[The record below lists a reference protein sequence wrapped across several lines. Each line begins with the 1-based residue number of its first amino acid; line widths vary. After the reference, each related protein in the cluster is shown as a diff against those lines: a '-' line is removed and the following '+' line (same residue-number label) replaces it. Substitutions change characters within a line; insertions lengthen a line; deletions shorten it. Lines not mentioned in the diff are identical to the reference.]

1 MEHDKHRWTVGD
13 VEMEE
18 ITFKGPYVS
27 IKAEGALLFFD
38 GQIAIVGGS
47 SPEKALANAR
57 LIAAAP
63 DSMKAC
69 EALVSFCES
78 KERLNGDSVCPTEAY
93 DLAKAAINKA
103 TGE

>member
-1 MEHDKHRWTVGD
+1 MV
-13 VEMEE
+13 
-18 ITFKGPYVS
+18 Y
-27 IKAEGALLFFD
+27 AEDSNGVT
-38 GQIAIVGGS
+38 IASVNS
-47 SPEKALANAR
+47 EANAR

-93 DLAKAAINKA
+93 DLAKTAIDKAAS
-103 TGE
+103 